1 MPLPLRRIAAAL
13 AVAACSAP
21 VPDVLAAGEPKIV
34 SKVEPEF
41 PREAA
46 QADVTKGTV
55 KARMVI
61 DAAGEVTRVEI
72 LEAIPRRIFDRA
84 VTRALSQ
91 WRFAAGDG
99 GRSFEIVID
108 FKR

>member
-1 MPLPLRRIAAAL
+1 MPLSSRTIAARIAFAACC
-13 AVAACSAP
+13 AAASSVVAAEAK
-21 VPDVLAAGEPKIV
+21 VV

-46 QADVTKGTV
+46 QADVMKGTV

-72 LEAIPRRIFDRA
+72 IEAFPRRIFDRA

-91 WRFAAGDG
+91 WRFAAGEA
-99 GRSFEIVID
+99 GRTSEIVID